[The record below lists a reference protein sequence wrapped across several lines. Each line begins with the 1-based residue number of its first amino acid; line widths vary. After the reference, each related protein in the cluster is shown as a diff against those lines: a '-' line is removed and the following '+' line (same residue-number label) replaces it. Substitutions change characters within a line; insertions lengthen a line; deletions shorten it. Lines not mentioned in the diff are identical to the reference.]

1 MHVWDHGT
9 YVHKI
14 GQVSCLIYVAHILKG
29 QSKLGLEYGQAPS
42 DEKNEGDWIEMLWS
56 CSYVGSLCVSK
67 KKSKLIQIEQSTKG
81 WGRPKITLE
90 KIVKYDM
97 SIKVFF
103 FFRK

>member
-9 YVHKI
+9 YVLKI

-42 DEKNEGDWIEMLWS
+42 DEKKKRESELRCFDHVHTWVAYAL
-56 CSYVGSLCVSK
+56 VK
-67 KKSKLIQIEQSTKG
+67 KKSKLIQVEQSKKG
-81 WGRPKITLE
+81 WERPKITLE

-103 FFRK
+103 FF